1 MFDDLMIPEGTI
13 FGVSSSCTPSLHAWC
28 DIVLGLL
35 QRSQP
40 ADQPRCLE
48 ARQRSQGGLTSRVL
62 GSVKFSTS
70 IAPLSF
76 QVRSTFL
83 PSRCACRFE
92 IPVVTVDWFAKDR
105 KSPKRVWIEAP
116 LTKQPVLQSENRRT
130 DKPWHRM
137 APRASWIDVLNVL
150 NG

>member
-1 MFDDLMIPEGTI
+1 MCKIIYPYIQCVYVYIYIYIICGHVPAISMFDDLMIPEGTI

-40 ADQPRCLE
+40 ADQPRLP
-48 ARQRSQGGLTSRVL
+48 RSPPEIPRWIDFSVL

-92 IPVVTVDWFAKDR
+92 IPVVTVD
-105 KSPKRVWIEAP
+105 
-116 LTKQPVLQSENRRT
+116 
-130 DKPWHRM
+130 
-137 APRASWIDVLNVL
+137 
-150 NG
+150 